1 MALHPSTHAHSSTH
15 ASHASHTHAAHAASK
30 AKTSLTAED
39 GAGGGFAAQLLKAQ
53 PTAAKD
59 AKAAD
64 AKPKAEAAKKPADD
78 KDGKDSADAK
88 DAKDGQDD
96 KDDKDGT
103 TTDARAPAVDPTA
116 LLPVQPQPIAAPTTS
131 LADKGPADHDDFAT
145 DPLGALRKAASAK
158 AGKTGK
164 DDDGKQALL
173 ASLGAGS
180 QPGADATT
188 AGLPGKGA
196 ASTGDIAAALAK
208 AEGAVKAATEAR
220 DSLAAMLPQPDPMA
234 VQAGAV
240 GAPANALQTRDQGVH
255 QAPPAAPAQAMLPM
269 TPQSPTFAPA
279 LGHQIDVWMKG
290 GVQHAEVQL
299 SPQDLG
305 PIRVRIEMM
314 GDQTRVQMSA
324 DVQSTRDALQQAMP
338 QLSEQLGQ
346 VGLSLSGG
354 GVSDQPAF
362 QQSQAQA
369 QANADGGF
377 GGTGRPGAGGHAAGG
392 SGGAEDIAMASAARQ
407 QAQRRGLL
415 DTYA

>member
-15 ASHASHTHAAHAASK
+15 ASHASHAHAAHAASK
-30 AKTSLTAED
+30 AKPALAAEE
-39 GAGGGFAAQLLKAQ
+39 GEGGGFAAQLLKAQ
-53 PTAAKD
+53 PATAKD

-88 DAKDGQDD
+88 DGE
-96 KDDKDGT
+96 DDKDGKT
-103 TTDARAPAVDPTA
+103 ADAKAPAIDPAA
-116 LLPVQPQPIAAPTTS
+116 LLAAQPQPTAPPTTS
-131 LADKGPADHDDFAT
+131 LADKGAADHDEFAT
-145 DPLGALRKAASAK
+145 DPLGALRKAAGQGGK
-158 AGKTGK
+158 AARS
-164 DDDGKQALL
+164 DDGKQALL
-173 ASLGAGS
+173 ASVGDGRQAAG
-180 QPGADATT
+180 TT
-188 AGLPGKGA
+188 AAGLPGKGVA
-196 ASTGDIAAALAK
+196 ATGDIAAALAK

-240 GAPANALQTRDQGVH
+240 GAPANALQTPDQGVH
-255 QAPPAAPAQAMLPM
+255 QAPPAPSAQATLPM

-279 LGHQIDVWMKG
+279 LGQQIDVWMKG

-305 PIRVRIEMM
+305 PIRVRIEME
-314 GDQTRVQMSA
+314 GAHARVHMSA
-324 DVQSTRDALQQAMP
+324 DVASTRDALQQAMP

-369 QANADGGF
+369 NADGGF
-377 GGTGRPGAGGHAAGG
+377 GGSGRQGAGAGNGGHA
-392 SGGAEDIAMASAARQ
+392 SGGEDTAMASAARQ

-415 DTYA
+415 DMYA